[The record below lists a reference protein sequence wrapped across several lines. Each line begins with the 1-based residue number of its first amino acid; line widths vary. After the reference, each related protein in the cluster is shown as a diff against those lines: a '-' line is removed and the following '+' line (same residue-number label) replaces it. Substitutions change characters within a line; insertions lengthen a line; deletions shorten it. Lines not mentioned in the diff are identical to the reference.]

1 LAPAKPLKEG
11 FDMRNGTFNSPFL
24 LGFEHLEKLLE
35 RSAKAQGDGYPPYN
49 IEQTGDERIR
59 ITLAVAGFEEDQLT
73 VTIEDNQLIIRGKQ
87 AESPDKTFLHK
98 GIATRQFQRAF
109 VLADGIE
116 VAGAELRNGLLSIDL
131 ARPKF
136 EPAVR
141 TVEIKSHRSGPTRAT
156 VRSE

>member
-1 LAPAKPLKEG
+1 
-11 FDMRNGTFNSPFL
+11 MRNGTFNSPFL

-49 IEQTGDERIR
+49 IEQTGEERIR

-73 VTIEDNQLIIRGKQ
+73 ITIEDNQLIIRGKQ
-87 AESPDKTFLHK
+87 TEAPDKTFLHK

-116 VAGAELRNGLLSIDL
+116 VAGADLRNGLLSIDL
-131 ARPKF
+131 ARPKS

-141 TVEIKSHRSGPTRAT
+141 TIEIKSHRSGPTRAT